1 MSRETNGAIP
11 GDACRVSNYLDE
23 YAMQTPQIPRAIS
36 ITVQAM
42 VYGNL
47 NSNSGC
53 GVAFSRHLDG
63 SSTRPYGE

>member
-1 MSRETNGAIP
+1 MMP
-11 GDACRVSNYLDE
+11 CRVSNYMDQ
-23 YAMQTPQIPRAIS
+23 YSMQIPQPPRALS

-53 GVAFSRHLDG
+53 GVAFSRQLDG